1 MMTLFVGF
9 SCMRIVRL
17 VFWPENYLRNLSSFV
32 SCELHVT
39 TDKARSEGIH
49 IRGCRWNERLRDLVV
64 YYRSQNPEEIIP

>member
-32 SCELHVT
+32 SFKLHVT

-49 IRGCRWNERLRDLVV
+49 IRGCRWNERLRGLVV